1 MRRYLVIANQTLGGD
16 HLTEIVREALASGAC
31 EFHVLVPASHGGGA
45 HAVWTEGQAI
55 ADAKHRLER
64 ALEHFQS
71 LGATVTG
78 EVGDAS
84 PVNAARDVLRTQ
96 PFDEIILSTLP
107 AGPSRWL
114 KQDTLA
120 RLHRITAI
128 PIRHVVGAMEPAAVR

>member
-16 HLTEIVREALASGAC
+16 HLTEVVREALAAGPS
-31 EFHVLVPASHGGGA
+31 EFHVLVPASHGGG
-45 HAVWTEGQAI
+45 HAVWTEGEATAEAQ
-55 ADAKHRLER
+55 HRLDR
-64 ALEHFQS
+64 ALEHFRA
-71 LGATVTG
+71 LGADATG

-84 PVNAARDVLRTQ
+84 PIAAARDVLRDA

-120 RLHRITAI
+120 RLHKITEI
-128 PIRHVVGAMEPAAVR
+128 PVRHVVGDLEHASSQ